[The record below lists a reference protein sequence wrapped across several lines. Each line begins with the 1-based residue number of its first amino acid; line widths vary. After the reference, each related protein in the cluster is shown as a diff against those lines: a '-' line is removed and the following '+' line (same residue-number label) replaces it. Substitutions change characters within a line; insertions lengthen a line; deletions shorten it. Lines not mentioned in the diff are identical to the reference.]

1 MNQPIHDNELNRIL
15 LKPRFRLRYKES
27 QQDILQ
33 QFREELAKEDC
44 VYTSKI
50 VDHHVV
56 IDVPKEEEH
65 FWSPQL
71 HIEVEKEGDLTV
83 VKGILGP
90 KPKIWTFF
98 MFLHFI
104 VAIAFFVFFVIA
116 YSRWSLDQ
124 EHTFSMVMCLLM
136 PVIWVALYFFGQLG
150 KKFGYKQMV
159 GLHNLLLNALTN
171 FKNQPVS

>member
-1 MNQPIHDNELNRIL
+1 MNQPIHEDELNRIL
-15 LKPRFRLRYKES
+15 LKPRFKLKYKASE
-27 QQDILQ
+27 QDIIKK
-33 QFREELAKEDC
+33 FREELAKDDC
-44 VYTSKI
+44 IYISQI

-56 IDVPKEEEH
+56 IDVPQKDEH

-71 HIEVEKEGDLTV
+71 HVEIEKEDDVTV

-98 MFLHFI
+98 MFLHFA
-104 VAIAFFVFFVIA
+104 VAVAFFVFFVIA

-124 EHTFSMVMCLLM
+124 ENTFSMVMCLLM

-150 KKFGYKQMV
+150 KKFGYAQMV
-159 GLHNLLLNALTN
+159 GLHNLLQEALRN
-171 FKNQPVS
+171 FKTQSD